1 MGMQPQLHH
10 QVTQR
15 LLEDFSFRKQGDW
28 LRQGVCPDCQHKE
41 LYTHATDPWVLRCG
55 RLNKCNAE
63 IHIKEVYPDLFESWS
78 DRYPTTNQNR
88 HAAADAYLRE
98 MRSFA
103 LPLITHCYTQE
114 SYYDPDKDIGS
125 ATVRF
130 PIAEGIWWERIID
143 RPLRFGKRK
152 ANFYGSYSGLWWKL
166 PTLKLDEQQE
176 IWLVEGIFDAIAL
189 YHHNIAAVSLM
200 SCNNYPEL
208 ALTQLA
214 AMYTNRKRPLLVWAL
229 DNDKAGTHYTLRWV
243 KRSRDEGW
251 SAAAA
256 QAPVTPRKLDW
267 NDLHQ
272 RGRLTPELVKK
283 YRYYGSLLIAPSPN
297 AKALLIHE
305 RSERKEFYFEFDC
318 RLYWFKLDIDRYMR
332 TFDNVLSHSK
342 NEPDEEEAKHKA
354 LQESS
359 AVTEIAN
366 CYPTAL
372 YYQANPVT
380 DESWYYF
387 RVNFPDDTP
396 PIKNT
401 FTGSQLSSASEF
413 KKRLLHIAQ
422 GGIFTGSSQ
431 QLDKLL
437 LKQLPK
443 IKTVQTIDFIGYS
456 KEHKAYVFNDLAVRD
471 GRLYSLNEED
481 FFDMG
486 KLSLKS
492 LNQSVNLALNPDF
505 KQIDKEWHTLL
516 WQAFG
521 AKGMV
526 ALAFWFG
533 AVYAEQ
539 IRDSHKSFPF
549 LEIVG
554 EPGSGKTTLI
564 EFLWKLCGRRDYEG
578 FDPSKSTLA
587 ARARNFAQVA
597 NLPVVL
603 IEGDRNQDS
612 AKQRGFDW
620 EELKTAYNGRSVRS
634 RGVRNS
640 GNETY
645 EPPFR
650 GAIVIAQNNDVSASN
665 PVLERIIHLYT
676 DRSGQNP
683 QTKAAAEQLE
693 RIPAEQ
699 LSGFLLQA
707 ALAENEVLACVN
719 RQIPVYEQWLNTHP
733 DIRHMRL
740 IKNHALLMAL
750 VDALA
755 KVVPVAPGQLE
766 ETKEL
771 LLKLTLERQQA
782 INADHPLVQE
792 FWDVFEFLD
801 GEDEPLLNHSR
812 DAQLIAVNLNHFIQL
827 ATERKQQTP
836 PLTDLKRLLKT
847 SRTHKFIEIRS
858 VNSAINNEFNRK
870 YAAAPRKP
878 ATVKCWVFQR

>member
-1 MGMQPQLHH
+1 MAMQPQLHH
-10 QVTQR
+10 QITQR
-15 LLEDFSFRKQGDW
+15 LLADFAFREREDW
-28 LRQGVCPDCQHKE
+28 LQQGVCPDCQHKE
-41 LYTHATDPWVLRCG
+41 LYTRAEAPWVLRCG

-63 IHIKEVYPDLFESWS
+63 IHIKEIYPDLFESWS
-78 DRYPTTNQNR
+78 DRYPSTIHNP
-88 HAAADAYLRE
+88 HAAADAYLSE
-98 MRSFA
+98 MRGFN
-103 LPLITHCYTQE
+103 LELIQGCYLQE
-114 SYYDPDKDIGS
+114 NYYDPRKDIGS

-130 PIAEGIWWERIID
+130 PIKDDIWWERIID
-143 RPLRFGKRK
+143 RPSRFGDRK
-152 ANFYGSYSGLWWKL
+152 ANFHGAYSGLWWKL
-166 PTLKLDEQQE
+166 PTVKLEEQHE

-189 YHHNIAAVSLM
+189 NHNDTTAVSLM
-200 SCNNYPEL
+200 SCNNYPAL
-208 ALTQLA
+208 ALSQLA
-214 AMYTNRKRPLLVWAL
+214 LMFTDKKRPLLVWAL
-229 DNDKAGTHYTLRWV
+229 DNDKAGTGYTRRWV
-243 KRSRDEGW
+243 KRSRKEGW
-251 SAAAA
+251 SATAA
-256 QAPVTPRKLDW
+256 QAPITPRRLDW
-267 NDLHQ
+267 NDLLQ
-272 RGRLTPELVKK
+272 RERLTPELLKK
-283 YRYYGSLLIAPSPN
+283 YRYYGSLLIAATPN
-297 AKALLIHE
+297 AKALLIHKQT
-305 RSERKEFYFEFDC
+305 ERKEFHFEFDS

-332 TFDNVLSHSK
+332 AFDSVLLHSK
-342 NEPDEEEAKHKA
+342 EELDEEEAKHKA

-359 AVTEIAN
+359 AVTEISN

-372 YYQANPVT
+372 YYQANPIT

-396 PIKNT
+396 AIKNT

-422 GGIFTGSSQ
+422 GGIFTGTSQ
-431 QLDKLL
+431 QLDRLL

-443 IKTVQTIDFIGYS
+443 IKTVQTVDFIGYS
-456 KEHKAYVFNDLAVRD
+456 KEHKAYVFNELAVRD

-505 KQIDKEWHTLL
+505 KQTDKQWPQLL

-533 AVYAEQ
+533 AMFAEQ
-539 IRDSHKSFPF
+539 IRDTHKSFPF

-597 NLPVVL
+597 NMPVVL
-603 IEGDRNQDS
+603 IEGDRSQDS

-634 RGVRNS
+634 RGLRNS

-650 GAIVIAQNNDVSASN
+650 GAIVIAQNNDVSAST

-676 DRSGQNP
+676 DRSGQTP
-683 QTKAAAEQLE
+683 LTKAAAEQLE

-719 RQIPVYEQWLNTHP
+719 RQIPVYEQRLNSHP
-733 DIRHMRL
+733 DIRHIRL

-755 KVVPVAPGQLE
+755 QILPAESGQPE
-766 ETKEL
+766 ETKQL

-782 INADHPLVQE
+782 INAEHPLVQE
-792 FWDVFEFLD
+792 FWDVFDFLD

-812 DAQLIAVNLNHFIQL
+812 DPQLIAINLNHFIQL

-836 PLTDLKRLLKT
+836 PLTDLKRLLRT
-847 SRTHKFIEIRS
+847 SRTHKFIEIRA
-858 VNSAINNEFNRK
+858 VNSAINADFNRK
-870 YAAAPRKP
+870 YSAAPRKP